1 RLATSPRPRG
11 EMVVK
16 TILAPWEILL
26 VISATVLTMTFL
38 MVLPPAAL
46 VIWRMRR
53 LPQIS
58 LQGYV

>member
-1 RLATSPRPRG
+1 
-11 EMVVK
+11 MK
-16 TILAPWEILL
+16 TILAPWQILL

-58 LQGYV
+58 LQGHV

>member
-1 RLATSPRPRG
+1 MPVGTNPS
-11 EMVVK
+11 ETVVK
-16 TILAPWEILL
+16 TILAPWQILL

-58 LQGYV
+58 LQGHV